1 VSKIREQGFTFAEEL
16 PPATDSAVGH
26 FVVYT
31 QKKEGAPHRYAGWL
45 NAPDIDMAMQ
55 YACEHYGQ
63 DETCVNIWLHDR
75 SRMHETPVSDTPLP
89 GEDTPDDPGATAW
102 TVFTQKR
109 RGDILVEQGEVRI
122 GDEKAALSAA
132 VARFGQG
139 MTQVR
144 IVPRDSMASTEAGRV
159 IWRTHDQGY
168 RLAKGY
174 SKSVREKWDA
184 FRKTE
189 DIEEYRKDDIE
200 HHF

>member
-1 VSKIREQGFTFAEEL
+1 MSKIREQGFTFADEL
-16 PPATDSAVGH
+16 PPASDGMVGH
-26 FVVYT
+26 YVVYT

-45 NAPDIDMAMQ
+45 NAPDIDMATK

-63 DETCVNIWLHDR
+63 DESCVNIWVHDR
-75 SRMHETPVSDTPLP
+75 TQMHETPVSDTPLS
-89 GEDTPDDPGATAW
+89 GEDTPDDPEAPAW
-102 TVFTQKR
+102 AVFTQKR
-109 RGDILVEQGEVRI
+109 RGDIHVERGQVQVAGHE
-122 GDEKAALSAA
+122 AALSAA
-132 VARFGQG
+132 ISRFGSS

-174 SKSVREKWDA
+174 SKSVRAKWDA

>member
-1 VSKIREQGFTFAEEL
+1 MSKIREQGFTFADEL
-16 PPATDSAVGH
+16 PPATDGEVGH

-45 NAPDIDMAMQ
+45 NAPDIAMAMN

-75 SRMHETPVSDTPLP
+75 SCMHETPVSDEPLA
-89 GEDTPDDPGATAW
+89 GTDTPDDPAATTWA
-102 TVFTQKR
+102 VFTQKR
-109 RGDILVEQGEVRI
+109 RGDIHVERGQVQLA
-122 GDEKAALSAA
+122 DATTALPAAI
-132 VARFGQG
+132 ARFGEG
-139 MTQVR
+139 MSQVR
-144 IVPRDSMASTEAGRV
+144 IIPMDSMSSTEDGRI

-174 SKSVREKWDA
+174 SKSVRAKWDA

-189 DIEEYRKDDIE
+189 DIEEYRRDDIE